1 MLHEPWYVS
10 LREHHVIA
18 QSLILNLVAE
28 SLMPHHTPYSTVEGD
43 VWALGCILAEM
54 IANVRP
60 WKFASPEDR
69 DYSEYLGDRTTLY
82 DILPISDAAYTLLAK
97 IFSTQP
103 SQRPSLAA
111 MREEVLAVDTFF
123 VSDGEAARWGWKER
137 VEKKLLRKMGKV
149 GMSSLSSSCSEET
162 SSGSFYSGTAS
173 SSASLY
179 SCGSS
184 SSAFESSSSRS
195 SPLPITPPAKAV
207 DVFRTIEKAPSRLE
221 LGLRIAVAQSI

>member
-10 LREHHVIA
+10 LREHQVIFP
-18 QSLILNLVAE
+18 SLILNPVAE
-28 SLMPHHTPYSTVEGD
+28 SLVPHHTPYSTVEGD
-43 VWALGCILAEM
+43 IWALGCILAEM

-60 WKFASPEDR
+60 WRFASPEDR
-69 DYSEYLGDRTTLY
+69 DYSDYLGDHTMLY
-82 DILPISDAAYTLLAK
+82 EMLPISDAAYTLLTK

-137 VEKKLLRKMGKV
+137 VENKLLRKMGKI
-149 GMSSLSSSCSEET
+149 GRLSGSSRCSEET
-162 SSGSFYSGTAS
+162 SSGSFYSGTS
-173 SSASLY
+173 SSFASLY

-184 SSAFESSSSRS
+184 SSAFESV
-195 SPLPITPPAKAV
+195 PLTPPAKAV
-207 DVFRTIEKAPSRLE
+207 DMFRTIEKASSRLE
-221 LGLRIAVAQSI
+221 LGLRVALAQSF

>member
-1 MLHEPWYVS
+1 
-10 LREHHVIA
+10 
-18 QSLILNLVAE
+18 
-28 SLMPHHTPYSTVEGD
+28 
-43 VWALGCILAEM
+43 M

-111 MREEVLAVDTFF
+111 MREEVLSVDTFF

-137 VEKKLLRKMGKV
+137 VENKLLRKMGKV
-149 GMSSLSSSCSEET
+149 GTSSWSSRCSEET

-207 DVFRTIEKAPSRLE
+207 DVFRTIEKVPSRLK